1 MPLEII
7 PFETPALTRGRLR
20 LNAGLEHVVDVY
32 SDDRG
37 QHGYIQ
43 LNQVTQKDG
52 AQNYGWSPDLDLH
65 PDMAILGKLRNLA
78 SFDVFSLRIL
88 FRANGIAPKDS
99 NALELSATTKAS
111 LSAHLKRF
119 TPPWFSTC
127 TAMSRRSGHRPTRQN
142 CSATPIEIRQLEIYS
157 IWRIASAFW
166 QRTYPI
172 SWMRSRNAICR
183 FPISRDI
190 CTRSTRRLP
199 PWSKKPAS
207 SRNTEASR
215 TSPRSRKNAHMW
227 RKNWIA

>member
-1 MPLEII
+1 MCPDPLSIDFESDNDSLYVMPLEII

-119 TPPWFSTC
+119 TPPGSQRV
-127 TAMSRRSGHRPTRQN
+127 RRCLGARGIDLPD
-142 CSATPIEIRQLEIYS
+142 
-157 IWRIASAFW
+157 
-166 QRTYPI
+166 RTVPQ
-172 SWMRSRNAICR
+172 
-183 FPISRDI
+183 
-190 CTRSTRRLP
+190 
-199 PWSKKPAS
+199 
-207 SRNTEASR
+207 
-215 TSPRSRKNAHMW
+215 PRSRYGSSKSTAFGG
-227 RKNWIA
+227 